1 MEAIKRIFGA
11 VHLVLAVVV
20 GVQFIVAPLYD
31 AVPVWEIL
39 NWLMAVGVIA
49 GVVFSYMRWTGAKAS
64 DHGERVGS
72 GAMLIGA
79 IAVLLLFFEQW
90 FTTRLFAS
98 NGDDG
103 LILDRINLWWQV
115 VNVIFVIVSGEIGMW
130 LLGIGHHSDDD

>member
-1 MEAIKRIFGA
+1 MEAVKRIFGA
-11 VHLVLAVVV
+11 VHIVLAVVV

-39 NWLMAVGVIA
+39 NWLMAIGVIA
-49 GVVFSYMRWTGAKAS
+49 GVVFSYIRWTSAKAS

-98 NGDDG
+98 SGDDA

-130 LLGIGHHSDDD
+130 LLGIGHHSDD

>member
-1 MEAIKRIFGA
+1 MEAVKRIFGA
-11 VHLVLAVVV
+11 VHLVLAVVI

-49 GVVFSYMRWTGAKAS
+49 GVIFSYMRWTSAKAS

-90 FTTRLFAS
+90 FTTRIFSS
-98 NGDDG
+98 NGDEA

-130 LLGIGHHSDDD
+130 LLGIGHHSDD

>member
-1 MEAIKRIFGA
+1 MEAVKRIFGA
-11 VHLVLAVVV
+11 VHIVLAVVV

-39 NWLMAVGVIA
+39 NWLMGIGVIA
-49 GVVFSYMRWTGAKAS
+49 GVVFSYMRWTSAKAS

-98 NGDDG
+98 NGDDA

-130 LLGIGHHSDDD
+130 LLGIGHHSDD

>member
-1 MEAIKRIFGA
+1 MEAVKRIFGA
-11 VHLVLAVVV
+11 VHLVLAVVI

-39 NWLMAVGVIA
+39 NWLMAIGVIA
-49 GVVFSYMRWTGAKAS
+49 GVIFSYMRWTSAKAS

-90 FTTRLFAS
+90 FTTRIFSS
-98 NGDDG
+98 NGDAAM
-103 LILDRINLWWQV
+103 IADRINLWWQV
-115 VNVIFVIVSGEIGMW
+115 VNVVFVIVSGEIGMW
-130 LLGIGHHSDDD
+130 LLGIGHHSDD

>member
-1 MEAIKRIFGA
+1 MEAVKRIFGA
-11 VHLVLAVVV
+11 VHIVLAVVV

-39 NWLMAVGVIA
+39 NWLMAIGVIA
-49 GVVFSYMRWTGAKAS
+49 GVVFSYMRWTSAKAS

-98 NGDDG
+98 NGDDA

-130 LLGIGHHSDDD
+130 LLGIGHHSDD

>member
-1 MEAIKRIFGA
+1 MEAVKRIFGA
-11 VHLVLAVVV
+11 VHLVLAVVI

-39 NWLMAVGVIA
+39 NWLMAIGVIA
-49 GVVFSYMRWTGAKAS
+49 GVIFSYMRWTSAKAS

-90 FTTRLFAS
+90 FTTRIFSS
-98 NGDDG
+98 NGDAAM
-103 LILDRINLWWQV
+103 IADRINLWWQV

-130 LLGIGHHSDDD
+130 LLGIGHHSDD